1 MSAIE
6 ALREARQ
13 AGVRV
18 TLDGEDLLLQASA
31 RPPASVLDA
40 LARQK
45 ARIAALLRPGADG
58 WTGEDWLAYFDER
71 AGVAE
76 FDGGLPR
83 SAAEAQAFA
92 CCVAEWLNRNP
103 ARPMSGHCVECGNPD
118 RPGDPLL
125 PYGTEADS
133 HVWLHSACWPAWHN
147 QRQAQAIAAL
157 ASMDITAA
165 DVFANGSP
173 KGKGPANNHHL
184 TFGDGQI
191 EQ

>member
-1 MSAIE
+1 MSAIQ
-6 ALREARQ
+6 ALREARR

-31 RPPASVLDA
+31 PPPAGVLDA
-40 LARQK
+40 LAR
-45 ARIAALLRPGADG
+45 RPALPFGRGPGADG
-58 WTGEDWLAYFDER
+58 CTGEEWLAYFDER

-103 ARPMSGHCVECGNPD
+103 ARSMSGGSSRECGGPD

-125 PYGTEADS
+125 PYGTDAGG
-133 HVWLHSACWPAWHN
+133 HVWLH
-147 QRQAQAIAAL
+147 
-157 ASMDITAA
+157 
-165 DVFANGSP
+165 
-173 KGKGPANNHHL
+173 
-184 TFGDGQI
+184 
-191 EQ
+191 